1 MTKNTMLGYYP
12 YTLFQTLPVP
22 LAARGKKGRPQGG
35 GGDSLHR
42 PTSSIREGKRTLR
55 QGHEEPLPQGNQ
67 EYKLWGKELI
77 SESKRGRTY
86 LPRKSPH
93 LLTPCQ

>member
-1 MTKNTMLGYYP
+1 MLGDYP
-12 YTLFQTLPVP
+12 YTLFQTLT
-22 LAARGKKGRPQGG
+22 RKGIWQGG
-35 GGDSLHR
+35 GGNSLHR
-42 PTSSIREGKRTLR
+42 PTSSTREGKRTLR

-86 LPRKSPH
+86 LPRCSSH
-93 LLTPCQ
+93 LPARCQ